1 MPKFKMTLEVIK
13 IKWEKRKIKNNNTQV
28 RSFSLKASNN
38 FNNLIQSLLYS
49 ILQCKIPNIFLLIRV
64 YHINLIILIHQ
75 LIINHILL
83 ICHIPLSNI
92 LSHILVNL
100 TISISHQYNK
110 ITIIFNKWINQ
121 NKVEIKK

>member
-28 RSFSLKASNN
+28 RPFSLKPRN

-75 LIINHILL
+75 LIINHRILR
-83 ICHIPLSNI
+83 CHIPLSNI

-100 TISISHQYNK
+100 TISNSHKYNK
-110 ITIIFNKWINQ
+110 ITIIFNKLWINQ